1 MRIVNRAIAI
11 VALSAGLLAADAG
24 AEVITDP
31 IDPLSYTPSQYDAL
45 VDQVNRFCSI
55 FPADYRQDCIETQF
69 AAFGDLMLLGR
80 ERPDA
85 VSRVM
90 KINLGDYAEA
100 SKAAERWS
108 LRRNIS
114 IFNRPLVTAKES
126 GP

>member
-11 VALSAGLLAADAG
+11 VVLTAGSLGANAG
-24 AEVITDP
+24 AEIITDP
-31 IDPLSYTPSQYDAL
+31 IDPLSYTPALYDAL
-45 VDQVNRFCSI
+45 VDQVNKFCSI
-55 FPADYRQDCIETQF
+55 FPVDYRQDCIETQF
-69 AAFGDLMLLGR
+69 DAFGDLMLLGR
-80 ERPDA
+80 ERPEA

-108 LRRNIS
+108 LRRSIS
-114 IFNRPLVTAKES
+114 IFNRPEVTEKDA